1 MLFDF
6 HLAFMTHEVFKN
18 QLVLDFFFFSNF
30 NVFSRL
36 KMNLLKFLMIFLN
49 VYDENKPKNR
59 YLW

>member
-18 QLVLDFFFFSNF
+18 SIGFRLFFFSNF
-30 NVFSRL
+30 NVFSKL
-36 KMNLLKFLMIFLN
+36 KMNLLKFLMIFLD
-49 VYDENKPKNR
+49 VYDKNKPKNR